1 VRFAEV
7 NVPPSAQRELSANA
21 GALSVTLPDGVVV
34 CGAEAAAVVALLK
47 ALRA

>member
-7 NVPPSAQRELSANA
+7 NLPPSAQRELSANA
-21 GALSVTLPDGVVV
+21 GALSVTLPDGLVVR
-34 CGAEAAAVVALLK
+34 GAEAAAMAALVK